1 MPKLTPASSCMA
13 ILLTGD
19 LAGVTFAQNVTRRR
33 IAYAKTYPKRTPS
46 PAQLAHRAKWPL
58 AVATWK
64 QLTPTQKQ
72 TLDTIATNKKMVM
85 SGYNLWIS
93 CYMNQHLEWIAEFAA
108 DYGLTW

>member
-1 MPKLTPASSCMA
+1 MA